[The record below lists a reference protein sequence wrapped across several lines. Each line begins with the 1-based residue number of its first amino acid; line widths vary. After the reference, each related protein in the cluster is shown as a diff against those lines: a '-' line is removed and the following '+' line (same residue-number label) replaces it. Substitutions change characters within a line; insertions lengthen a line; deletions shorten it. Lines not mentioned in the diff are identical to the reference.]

1 MLFRLLY
8 ISTVR
13 AGQSPDMVDTILSS
27 AQKRNRADNLT
38 GLLVYDGRRFMQ
50 YLEGEEDNV
59 RALYAK
65 IRNDPRHYAVVTLR
79 EAYGDDRQFSDW
91 DMAIRHSGTSAEF
104 DAQMKQVVAL
114 TEGCESITAAELQG
128 FVRQRAAA

>member
-13 AGQSPDMVDTILSS
+13 TGQSPDMIEAILSAS
-27 AQKRNRADNLT
+27 QRRNRADGLT

-50 YLEGEEDNV
+50 YLEGSEDKV
-59 RALYAK
+59 RGLYAR
-65 IRNDPRHYAVVTLR
+65 IERDPRHYAIVPLR
-79 EAYGDDRQFSDW
+79 ESFAETRQFADW
-91 DMAIRHSGTSAEF
+91 DMAIRHSSTGAEF

-114 TEGCESITAAELQG
+114 TESCDNITAAELQG
-128 FVRQRAAA
+128 FVKLRAA